1 MSLARSSTRQYSHNF
16 KLLMPA
22 TAELLKEGRY
32 RLEPSDNPT
41 NHSVQSAYDTVS
53 DTKVVLREIV
63 LRMNKV
69 TTLSQQEAMKT
80 AFAGKAAVLTTI
92 QHGSILK
99 VHDFFSEVGRQYL
112 VLENVEGDD
121 FQTLLETNSSPFNVS
136 DVIAWADQLLDGVA
150 YLHNLTP
157 RIIHSRITPRSIRL
171 SVDGKV
177 KLYSHAVSDES
188 GSKLEVSLA
197 DTGSPELNYSPLEL
211 IWDSLDAASQKVIL
225 NSYDDRSEKVLKQ
238 PADARSD
245 IYSLGATLYHLLT
258 GVIPVDPLER
268 SIDLLEGNKDPLTKP
283 HELDARIAPEVSDVI
298 MRAMEIKRENR
309 FDSAVI
315 MRQVLRTAGVRVK
328 ERESAEGVSQ
338 PFQSQPE
345 APVNTVPV
353 AVSAAAVNV
362 HIQSELLEQ
371 KLREAEELRIQAEK
385 RAAEAERLL
394 KEQEAER
401 AKLEAQAK
409 AATHS
414 SEPPVFEDDLLG
426 LSDSAAPH
434 APVAAT
440 APPATPER
448 REPPQRA
455 MVPEPAPRPE
465 PPTYSAAESEV
476 DELFDEEPESP
487 AAEVFANE
495 PEVAATAEPAVFQP
509 VVEFEDEPG
518 TEDTSFADS
527 ETYYDEPEKKGLP
540 IPMIAG
546 AVAVVLL
553 LVVGGWIFLGG
564 SAQPQQ
570 AEQPTQ
576 TQAEAPQQI
585 QQQSEVPAAVP
596 VAEPSPAQP
605 ESSFAAD
612 SNTQT
617 PTQVAATETET
628 SARSAVK
635 TAATPAKPKAGTEPA
650 KTPAPKKAVTVDDLI
665 SDN

>member
-1 MSLARSSTRQYSHNF
+1 
-16 KLLMPA
+16 MPA
-22 TAELLKEGRY
+22 TSELLKEGRY
-32 RLEPSDNPT
+32 RLEPSDSPT
-41 NHSVQSAYDTVS
+41 SHAVQSAYDTVS

-112 VLENVEGDD
+112 VLENVDGDD

-150 YLHNLTP
+150 YLHSLTP

-197 DTGSPELNYSPLEL
+197 DTGSTELNYSPLEL
-211 IWDSLDAASQKVIL
+211 IWESLDAASQKVIL

-238 PADARSD
+238 PADTRSD

-258 GVIPVDPLER
+258 GVTPVDPLER
-268 SIDLLEGNKDPLTKP
+268 SIDLLEGNKDPLTNP

-338 PFQSQPE
+338 PVTSQPE

-353 AVSAAAVNV
+353 AVSAPAANV

-394 KEQEAER
+394 KEQEIER
-401 AKLEAQAK
+401 AKLEARAK
-409 AATHS
+409 TATHS
-414 SEPPVFEDDLLG
+414 SQPPVFEDDLLG
-426 LSDSAAPH
+426 LGDSAAPN
-434 APVAAT
+434 APVAT
-440 APPATPER
+440 PPPATPER

-455 MVPEPAPRPE
+455 MVAEPAPRLE
-465 PPTYSAAESEV
+465 SPTYSAAESEV

-487 AAEVFANE
+487 SVELFENE
-495 PEVAATAEPAVFQP
+495 PEVAAAAEPEAFQP

-518 TEDTSFADS
+518 TEVTSFADS
-527 ETYYDEPEKKGLP
+527 GTYYDEPQRKGLP

-564 SAQPQQ
+564 SGQPQQ

-576 TQAEAPQQI
+576 TQAEAPQQT
-585 QQQSEVPAAVP
+585 QQQSEVPAELP
-596 VAEPSPAQP
+596 VADPSPAQP
-605 ESSFAAD
+605 ESSVAAD

-617 PTQVAATETET
+617 PTQVAATEPDT
-628 SARSAVK
+628 SAKAAVK